1 MQDRTAVARA
11 RRRERARETL
21 ELECARADELRA
33 ELEELRSELDGQQ
46 VDLEAFTAM
55 DADDVELV
63 REAMGTLRDYDYDY
77 DYDDGD
83 LDGEWSDDEIELGGD
98 EDADAD
104 SEPDDYEGTLAAEI
118 ERLEL
123 ELASSGR
130 TQLALQRYLDVLG
143 T

>member
-21 ELECARADELRA
+21 ELERARADELRV

-55 DADDVELV
+55 NADDVELV
-63 REAMGTLRDYDYDY
+63 REAMGTLRDYD
-77 DYDDGD
+77 DGD
-83 LDGEWSDDEIELGGD
+83 LDGGWSDDEIELGGD
-98 EDADAD
+98 EDAD

>member
-1 MQDRTAVARA
+1 MQDRTAVARV

-21 ELECARADELRA
+21 ELERARADELRA

-46 VDLEAFTAM
+46 VDLETFKGM

-63 REAMGTLRDYDYDY
+63 REAMGTLRDYD
-77 DYDDGD
+77 DGN

-98 EDADAD
+98 EDAD